1 MHGLMQDRALSVA
14 MLMDGIEGRF
24 GHKSVVTTELHRTT
38 VATYREVAQRV
49 RKLAGVLDDLGVP
62 RGARVASFGWNSQR
76 HLELYMA
83 VPCANRI
90 LHTVNHRL
98 FADDVVYLINDAADD
113 VVFVDRSI
121 FEVVWPLLDRCPTV
135 RHVVVADDGPAAPLP
150 CDPRIHDYE
159 CLLASAAAVESFTVA
174 DERDAAALCYTSG
187 TTGRPKGV
195 LYDHRS
201 VILHAMSLLMVDSF
215 GICEAD
221 TVMPIVP
228 MFHVN
233 AWGLPYAA
241 LMSGANLVMPGPAT
255 APDRLVATMATHHVT
270 FAAAVPTIW
279 QSAIP
284 HLHRADLG
292 ALRRLVSGGGALP
305 VSLSETYL
313 ETLGLPLTS
322 SWGMTETSPLVCSA
336 RTPSDDAGLSERERL
351 VGLTIPGP
359 PTPLCGLRLIGDDG
373 AEVPR
378 DGRSS
383 GELQVSGPTIAGAYF
398 GSAATHSAFT
408 DDGWLRTGDVAT
420 IDPRGFMRIVDR
432 TKDLIKSGGE
442 WISSV
447 ELENEIMAMAGIAE
461 AAVVAAPSVEWGERP
476 LACVVAHHGVDV
488 TADDV
493 RTHLRGRVAKWWIPE
508 DVVFLD
514 ALPKTATGKFAKAVL
529 RTSLTRSSEAR

>member
-1 MHGLMQDRALSVA
+1 M
-14 MLMDGIEGRF
+14 
-24 GHKSVVTTELHRTT
+24 
-38 VATYREVAQRV
+38 
-49 RKLAGVLDDLGVP
+49 
-62 RGARVASFGWNSQR
+62 
-76 HLELYMA
+76 
-83 VPCANRI
+83 
-90 LHTVNHRL
+90 
-98 FADDVVYLINDAADD
+98 
-113 VVFVDRSI
+113 
-121 FEVVWPLLDRCPTV
+121 
-135 RHVVVADDGPAAPLP
+135 
-150 CDPRIHDYE
+150 
-159 CLLASAAAVESFTVA
+159 
-174 DERDAAALCYTSG
+174 
-187 TTGRPKGV
+187 
-195 LYDHRS
+195 
-201 VILHAMSLLMVDSF
+201 
-215 GICEAD
+215 
-221 TVMPIVP
+221 
-228 MFHVN
+228 
-233 AWGLPYAA
+233 
-241 LMSGANLVMPGPAT
+241 
-255 APDRLVATMATHHVT
+255 
-270 FAAAVPTIW
+270 
-279 QSAIP
+279 
-284 HLHRADLG
+284 
-292 ALRRLVSGGGALP
+292 
-305 VSLSETYL
+305 
-313 ETLGLPLTS
+313 
-322 SWGMTETSPLVCSA
+322 
-336 RTPSDDAGLSERERL
+336 
-351 VGLTIPGP
+351 
-359 PTPLCGLRLIGDDG
+359 CGLRLIGDDG